1 MVPFVTVALDA
12 TVVEVVIEE
21 EADWEADRET
31 DWEADKLDTPVV
43 TTVV

>member
-12 TVVEVVIEE
+12 RVVEVVIDAEG
-21 EADWEADRET
+21 DWET
-31 DWEADKLDTPVV
+31 DEVDTPVV

>member
-1 MVPFVTVALDA
+1 MVPFVTVALDV
-12 TVVEVVIEE
+12 TVVEVVIGV
-21 EADWEADRET
+21 EADWEA

>member
-12 TVVEVVIEE
+12 IVVEVVIDG
-21 EADWEADRET
+21 EADWEADGEA
-31 DWEADKLDTPVV
+31 DWEADKFDTPVV